1 MENNNELD
9 DLFKSLIE
17 PYEMVHSEKVWE
29 SLENRLDKKSN
40 DRNKIIIFRLR
51 VTIVSLLLLFGSVG
65 LHYFLNSNS
74 TQNEAYLY
82 KKITLDKTQND
93 HTQKK
98 SNISKLNRI
107 RLEKKNGGKT
117 NTSFNSS
124 IPPNKNKFTSQKISL
139 KINKG
144 NSFREK
150 LKTNHKIDNLLSIK
164 KIDSSTY
171 FTNNKNDFDKYIGKL
186 QLLDL
191 RLLCSSQRYFN
202 SIIEQK
208 NIGLSKIDSS
218 SNFSLSIYFS
228 PDYTRKYTNQNYGD
242 QNDGNYESE
251 MPDFSFN
258 SGFVIGYD
266 LSKNW
271 GVKIGGTYT
280 QLVQTI
286 KPRTIYASL
295 GNDGEVHYKFNTSY
309 GSSELP
315 NRFNTIPNLGDSLI
329 INSNSLQSIRVISLP
344 VVLNYQITRNKFSY
358 YAQFGLSINFLA
370 GEKLVISSPTIQE
383 KIKNI
388 EGLQEQYLG
397 GILGLGVSYKLTRN
411 ISFLLEPT
419 FRSALTPISKDPVSN
434 YPLSLGI
441 NLGCKWHF

>member
-1 MENNNELD
+1 
-9 DLFKSLIE
+9 
-17 PYEMVHSEKVWE
+17 
-29 SLENRLDKKSN
+29 
-40 DRNKIIIFRLR
+40 
-51 VTIVSLLLLFGSVG
+51 
-65 LHYFLNSNS
+65 
-74 TQNEAYLY
+74 
-82 KKITLDKTQND
+82 
-93 HTQKK
+93 
-98 SNISKLNRI
+98 
-107 RLEKKNGGKT
+107 
-117 NTSFNSS
+117 
-124 IPPNKNKFTSQKISL
+124 
-139 KINKG
+139 
-144 NSFREK
+144 
-150 LKTNHKIDNLLSIK
+150 
-164 KIDSSTY
+164 
-171 FTNNKNDFDKYIGKL
+171 
-186 QLLDL
+186 
-191 RLLCSSQRYFN
+191 
-202 SIIEQK
+202 
-208 NIGLSKIDSS
+208 
-218 SNFSLSIYFS
+218 
-228 PDYTRKYTNQNYGD
+228 
-242 QNDGNYESE
+242 

-315 NRFNTIPNLGDSLI
+315 NRFNTIPDLGDSLL

-344 VVLNYQITRNKFSY
+344 VVLNYKIIRNKFSY